1 MGALLLS
8 LSSPG
13 DCFLQHLLA
22 WERGRGCL
30 GTEDPLPKKSRPR
43 HAQSQSVCLSL
54 GNPKSSS
61 SHAHPYLSVPQF
73 LHDSPASPYD
83 SCPPSL
89 HLLPLS
95 HPSWLHHHPD

>member
-1 MGALLLS
+1 MGALLPS

-13 DCFLQHLLA
+13 DRSLQHLLA

-30 GTEDPLPKKSRPR
+30 GTEDALPKKSRPR

-61 SHAHPYLSVPQF
+61 QPCTPCLWV
-73 LHDSPASPYD
+73 LM
-83 SCPPSL
+83 
-89 HLLPLS
+89 
-95 HPSWLHHHPD
+95 